1 MGNLVVRSIYTD
13 NKKEQGGPTRPTALR
28 RFRPS
33 LCRWSPPRGWWFE
46 GSCQDLPTGQPPRG
60 GQQQTL
66 TNMSV
71 GAEMVCVQKNLP
83 LSKAATLSC
92 LEPQA
97 MSSNHSPEMRIARA
111 STFFS
116 SSIFCGYKPSSEKQ
130 SMMEDSRWSV
140 ESVTKQVVNPSLTC
154 NIVQWNCH

>member
-1 MGNLVVRSIYTD
+1 
-13 NKKEQGGPTRPTALR
+13 
-28 RFRPS
+28 
-33 LCRWSPPRGWWFE
+33 
-46 GSCQDLPTGQPPRG
+46 
-60 GQQQTL
+60 
-66 TNMSV
+66 
-71 GAEMVCVQKNLP
+71 MVCSQKNLP
-83 LSKAATLSC
+83 LSNAATLSC

-154 NIVQWNCH
+154 IVVKLNCHQVERECLIYHLCRNHRALHLGAWEEVGDQEVAARLSQLTSLLT